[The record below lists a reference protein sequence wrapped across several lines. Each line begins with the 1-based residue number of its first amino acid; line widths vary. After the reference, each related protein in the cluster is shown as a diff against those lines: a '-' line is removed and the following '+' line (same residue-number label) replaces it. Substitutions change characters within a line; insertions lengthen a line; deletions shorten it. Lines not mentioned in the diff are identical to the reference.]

1 MVAVGELS
9 SFRSSLV
16 GKLLGYQEVV
26 VHNYEEENID
36 KTSQKDVDG
45 QNDDIEKTS
54 NEKLSLFNS
63 GSV

>member
-1 MVAVGELS
+1 MVAVGKLS

-26 VHNYEEENID
+26 VHNYDDENTD
-36 KTSQKDVDG
+36 KMSQKDVDG
-45 QNDDIEKTS
+45 QNGDIEKAS

>member
-1 MVAVGELS
+1 MVAVGKLS

-16 GKLLGYQEVV
+16 GKLLGYQEVM
-26 VHNYEEENID
+26 VHDYDDENTD
-36 KTSQKDVDG
+36 KMSQKDVDG
-45 QNDDIEKTS
+45 QNADIEKAS